1 MNNAV
6 KIVLCNSCGTQ
17 NKILPN
23 KGNYKCGKCKNILLT
38 TGTSHSII
46 LLKILGRHWFW
57 LLVFSVIIV
66 LNLPSDKKD
75 KYDKIHSKNYNRIIQ
90 SEVSTIQLPPAV
102 PIKHGEVL
110 KPFSSKGVAPLEVKT
125 NFGANYFI
133 KLIDVDTKQIK
144 MSAFIEGGKAFTIL
158 VPLGSY
164 QLKYATGQ
172 VWMGENHYFGPNG
185 LTSYSKTNAIF
196 DFTKNHQ
203 GYSGY
208 TVELILQSH
217 GNLSTEQILS
227 DDF

>member
-1 MNNAV
+1 MTKTIEV
-6 KIVLCNSCGTQ
+6 VLCSSCGTQ

-38 TGTSHSII
+38 TNTKNSSIF
-46 LLKILGRHWFW
+46 KILSRYWVW
-57 LLVFSVIIV
+57 LLVFSVIII
-66 LNLPSDKKD
+66 LNLPSGKKD
-75 KYDKIHSKNYNRIIQ
+75 KYNKIHSENHNRISQ
-90 SEVSTIQLPPAV
+90 FEVSTIQLPPAV

-110 KPFSSKGVAPLEVKT
+110 KPFSNKGVAPLEVKT

-144 MSAFIEGGKAFTIL
+144 MSAFIEGGKTFKIL

-164 QLKYATGQ
+164 QLKYATGK

-217 GNLSTEQILS
+217 GNLSTEQISS